1 MGMVKTGKE
10 IRLFKKAASISNSC
24 IKVIKKSLKGNITE
38 RELARRVRKEI
49 KRNGATLSFQTLVG
63 SGDRSG
69 MVHTKP
75 HVTDRRISGL
85 GYIDFG
91 ARYKGYCS
99 DVTVPFVKGKLS
111 PQQKKIVKLVLDA
124 YKLSVRSVKVG
135 MPCWQLHH
143 IADRYLRKRGYKMA
157 HALGHGL
164 GKKVHSHPLI
174 VVPSRPLRGK
184 RKRRWERIKKITFK
198 PGMVF
203 TIEPGVYTKK
213 FGCRIENDFLLQKNR
228 LVRLTD
234 AELLIV

>member
-1 MGMVKTGKE
+1 MVKTSKE
-10 IRLFKKAASISNSC
+10 IKLIRKAASISNSC
-24 IKVIKKSLKGNITE
+24 IKIIKKSLKEDITE
-38 RELARRVRKEI
+38 REFARRVRKEI
-49 KRNGATLSFQTLVG
+49 NRNGATLSFQTLVG

-69 MVHTKP
+69 MIHTKP
-75 HVTDRRISGL
+75 HVTDRKISGI

-111 PQQKKIVKLVLDA
+111 PQQMKIVKLVLDA

-143 IADRYLRKRGYKMA
+143 IVDRYLHTHGFKMT

-164 GKKVHSHPLI
+164 GKKAHDNPLI

-184 RKRRWERIKKITFK
+184 RKRRWERIKKIIFK

-228 LVRLTD
+228 LVKLTN
-234 AELLIV
+234 AKLIVV